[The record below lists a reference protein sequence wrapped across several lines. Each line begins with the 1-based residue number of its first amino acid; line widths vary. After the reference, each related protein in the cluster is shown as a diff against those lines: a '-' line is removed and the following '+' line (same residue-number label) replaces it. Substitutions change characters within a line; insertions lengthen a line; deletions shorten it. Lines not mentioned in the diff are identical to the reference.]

1 MTLQWTKMRGG
12 LWHGVKCGRVVAIVE
27 RSDEPSHRHRP
38 YRLTIWHLGLA
49 ASCRTAD
56 EARRVADRELSQ

>member
-1 MTLQWTKMRGG
+1 MTIQWTKLRSG
-12 LWHGVKCGRVVAIVE
+12 LWHGVQRDQVVAIVE
-27 RSDEPSHRHRP
+27 RSREPSHRHRP

-56 EARRVADRELSQ
+56 EARAAADLELSQ